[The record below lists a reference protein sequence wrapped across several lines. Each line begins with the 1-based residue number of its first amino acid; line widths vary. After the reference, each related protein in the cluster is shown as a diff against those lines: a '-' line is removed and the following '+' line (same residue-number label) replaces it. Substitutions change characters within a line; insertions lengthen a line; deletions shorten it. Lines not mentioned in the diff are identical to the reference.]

1 MTGNFLS
8 VLTTPGFAIAGVL
21 FVCVV
26 GCLAMV
32 SLRLRAVSQQLEILS
47 SAFDEEWRRIAN
59 LQRSVEE
66 MTEFVS
72 NLTAQ
77 ARTAQNANF
86 SAASLYEELKG
97 LQAEMTPE
105 AELDTATNEAA

>member
-66 MTEFVS
+66 MTEFGVR
-72 NLTAQ
+72 LGTRGQERFEGKKDDLVTALCL
-77 ARTAQNANF
+77 AVW
-86 SAASLYEELKG
+86 AAG
-97 LQAEMTPE
+97 M
-105 AELDTATNEAA
+105 ATMDDAGF